1 LVNKNIPLVILGV
14 KMKLKTVLI
23 IIFISANI
31 FGQRI
36 KDIAYF
42 KGITSE
48 QLIGYGLVV
57 GLAGTGDSYRSTF
70 TVQSVTSMLKRFG
83 ITVPETNLR
92 TRNVC
97 AVMVTATLANTL
109 KQGAE
114 FDITVSSMGDAT
126 SLMGGTLLLTPLS
139 AKDGKLYGFGQGPIS
154 IGGYDINTG
163 SGGRVAKNHSLAG
176 RIPSGGTLENGLP
189 GGELT
194 PEQISIVLKEP
205 DFSTANNIA
214 NAVNAKYGDSTATA
228 LGSTE
233 IKITVPEA
241 ERKNL
246 TNFLATVEVL
256 EAQKDA
262 IAKVVLN
269 EKTGTI
275 VSGSNVKILP
285 VTISH
290 GSLNI
295 TIKSMP
301 IISQP
306 NAFSQGQTKVFN
318 NLVPQVEQDN
328 SNAVSITGASNV
340 QEVAAALNSLNVS
353 PRDII
358 AIFQALKEAGALS
371 AELVVI

>member
-1 LVNKNIPLVILGV
+1 MKNKILVPLILMLLCSNIYP
-14 KMKLKTVLI
+14 
-23 IIFISANI
+23 
-31 FGQRI
+31 QRI

-42 KGITSE
+42 KGINSE
-48 QLIGYGLVV
+48 QLLGYGLVV

-97 AVMVTATLANTL
+97 AVMITATVANTL
-109 KQGAE
+109 KPGAE
-114 FDITVSSMGDAT
+114 FDITVSSIGDAT

-176 RIPSGGTLENGLP
+176 RIPSGGRLDYELP
-189 GGELT
+189 GGDMNIDA
-194 PEQISIVLKEP
+194 ISVILKEP
-205 DFSTANNIA
+205 DFTTANNIA
-214 NAVNAKYGDSTATA
+214 NSVNTKFGDSTATA

-233 IKITVPEA
+233 IKIRVPEA
-241 ERKNL
+241 EKKNL
-246 TNFLATVEVL
+246 TNFLASLEVL

-275 VSGSNVKILP
+275 VSGANVKILP
-285 VTISH
+285 ATISH

-295 TIKSMP
+295 TINSYP

-306 NAFSQGQTKVFN
+306 NSFSQGQTTVFN
-318 NLVPQVEQDN
+318 NLVPKVEQEAN
-328 SNAVSITGASNV
+328 STISIQGASNV
-340 QEVAAALNSLNVS
+340 QEVASALNSLKVS

-371 AELVVI
+371 AELIVI